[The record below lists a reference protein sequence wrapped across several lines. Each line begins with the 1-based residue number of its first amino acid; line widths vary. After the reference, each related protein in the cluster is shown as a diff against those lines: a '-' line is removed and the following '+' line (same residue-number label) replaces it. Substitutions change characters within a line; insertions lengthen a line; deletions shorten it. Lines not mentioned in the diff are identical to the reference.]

1 VVALLAW
8 EALSLFFP
16 PVIFPGPW
24 TLLERMV
31 AIYSDPASYAVI
43 GQTLLRIFEG
53 FAISMLAGTAFGIV
67 MGLKRDVEIFFDTW
81 IMVLLTVPAVCWAF
95 LSVLWFGI
103 SDAAPILTIVLIV
116 FPFVVINIWEGTKAM
131 DKELLEMGSVYRA
144 DRSLIFRKVIIPQLM
159 PYIFSSLRIALS
171 LSWKIALVA
180 EAFGAGN
187 GIGQE
192 LINWFQDT
200 RVDMMLAWGV
210 SFMIVMVL
218 IDLLAFRLWARR
230 VFAWRPQLATWVRR
244 AKSWRMELGDGTRQV
259 ATDGRTGT
267 GALHRRHRAQPV
279 QGIFQ
284 TGHRHPFHRSR

>member
-1 VVALLAW
+1 MIRVTRSETPISPGIATLAVGLLAW
-8 EALSLFFP
+8 QALSLFFP

-24 TLLERMV
+24 VLLERMV
-31 AIYSDPASYAVI
+31 AIYSDPASYAVV
-43 GQTLLRIFEG
+43 GQTLRRIFEG
-53 FAISMLAGTAFGIV
+53 FAISMLAGTAFGIL
-67 MGLKRDVEIFFDTW
+67 MGLKRDVELFFDTW

-103 SDAAPILTIVLIV
+103 SEAAPILTIALIV
-116 FPFVVINIWEGTKAM
+116 FPFVVMNIWEGTKAM
-131 DKELLEMGSVYRA
+131 DKDLMEMGSVYRA
-144 DRSLIFRKVIIPQLM
+144 NRSLMFRKVIIPQLM

-180 EAFGAGN
+180 EAFGAGS

-230 VFAWRPQLATWVRR
+230 VFAWRPQLAT
-244 AKSWRMELGDGTRQV
+244 
-259 ATDGRTGT
+259 
-267 GALHRRHRAQPV
+267 
-279 QGIFQ
+279 
-284 TGHRHPFHRSR
+284 

>member
-1 VVALLAW
+1 MIRVTRSETPISPGIATLAVGLLAW
-8 EALSLFFP
+8 QALSLFFP

-24 TLLERMV
+24 VLLERMV
-31 AIYSDPASYAVI
+31 AIYSDPASYAVV
-43 GQTLLRIFEG
+43 GQTLRRIFEG
-53 FAISMLAGTAFGIV
+53 FAISMLAGTAFGIL
-67 MGLKRDVEIFFDTW
+67 MGLKRDVELFFDTW

-103 SDAAPILTIVLIV
+103 SEAAPILTIALIV
-116 FPFVVINIWEGTKAM
+116 FPFVVMNIWEGTKAM
-131 DKELLEMGSVYRA
+131 DKDLMEMGSVYRA
-144 DRSLIFRKVIIPQLM
+144 NRSLMFRKVIIPQLM

-180 EAFGAGN
+180 EAFGAGS

-230 VFAWRPQLATWVRR
+230 VFAWRPQFAT
-244 AKSWRMELGDGTRQV
+244 
-259 ATDGRTGT
+259 
-267 GALHRRHRAQPV
+267 
-279 QGIFQ
+279 
-284 TGHRHPFHRSR
+284 

>member
-1 VVALLAW
+1 MTRVKRGETRIPPGLATLAVALLAW

-24 TLLERMV
+24 TLLDRIV

-43 GQTLLRIFEG
+43 GQTLRRIFEG
-53 FAISMLAGTAFGIV
+53 FAISMLAGTAFGIL
-67 MGLKRDVEIFFDTW
+67 MGLKRDVETFFDTW
-81 IMVLLTVPAVCWAF
+81 IMVLLTVPSVCWAF

-131 DKELLEMGSVYRA
+131 DKGLIEMGSVYRA
-144 DRSLIFRKVIIPQLM
+144 DRRLMFRKVIIPQLM

-180 EAFGAGN
+180 EAFGAGS

-218 IDLLAFRLWARR
+218 IDLLLFRLWSRR
-230 VFAWRPQLATWVRR
+230 VFAWRPQFAT
-244 AKSWRMELGDGTRQV
+244 
-259 ATDGRTGT
+259 
-267 GALHRRHRAQPV
+267 
-279 QGIFQ
+279 
-284 TGHRHPFHRSR
+284 